1 MPLDEDYDA
10 GANERRKT
18 ANVSVNTSTCRLT
31 NTSSACFLNVEVV
44 SNFAKDVL
52 QSGSW

>member
-1 MPLDEDYDA
+1 MPLNEDYDA

-18 ANVSVNTSTCRLT
+18 ANVSVNTSVCRLT
-31 NTSSACFLNVEVV
+31 NTFPACFLHVEVV

-52 QSGSW
+52 QSGPR

>member
-1 MPLDEDYDA
+1 MPLNEDYDA

-18 ANVSVNTSTCRLT
+18 ANVSVNTSACRLT
-31 NTSSACFLNVEVV
+31 NTSSACFLHTDVE
-44 SNFAKDVL
+44 SNIAKDVL